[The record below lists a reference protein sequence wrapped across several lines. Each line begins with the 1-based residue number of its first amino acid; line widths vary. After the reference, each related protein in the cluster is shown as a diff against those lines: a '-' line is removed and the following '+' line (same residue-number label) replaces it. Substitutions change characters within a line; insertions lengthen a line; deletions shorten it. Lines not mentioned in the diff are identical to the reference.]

1 MRKKAGLTLGF
12 SLLFIISLAVMA
24 DFPAETPFVFD
35 PEKLDTGN
43 VYLYHLSGNPKE
55 FELDRLV
62 YYYYKAFSGHHLD
75 IEEAMVRLNQEKSEY
90 RCTYRINLDRM
101 MLERSTFQYLPDK
114 NSLSPNMTY
123 QGETT
128 VDFAK
133 KRMKFDYLN
142 RTEKGFQRYYKT
154 VEYKIIP
161 TFSYTTYHVD
171 GWTVMRFYPYPEKRI
186 RVGEIN
192 SSLFYVDADVEYL
205 GREAVEVP
213 YGKIGCHKF
222 EITGRGMLA
231 RLYGKKAWIWM
242 SAEDERNYMVK
253 YRNDNVR
260 STFLPVVEMRL
271 ADIKKMTPEEWTELF
286 VTAEEAFHIVDGS
299 IVRVSLSGNSE

>member
-1 MRKKAGLTLGF
+1 MKKKLAFGF
-12 SLLFIISLAVMA
+12 SLLLIISLGVTANT
-24 DFPAETPFVFD
+24 PPENPFVFA
-35 PEKLDTGN
+35 PAKLDIGN

-62 YYYYKAFSGHHLD
+62 YYYYKALSGPCLD

-90 RCTYRINLDRM
+90 RNTYRINLDQM
-101 MLERSTFQYLPDK
+101 MLERSIFQYLLDK

-128 VDFAK
+128 VDFTK

-142 RTEKGFQRYYKT
+142 RTEKRFQRYYKT
-154 VEYKIIP
+154 VKYKIIP
-161 TFSYTTYHVD
+161 TFSYSTYHVD

-205 GREAVEVP
+205 GRETVEVP
-213 YGKIGCHKF
+213 YGKIDCHKF
-222 EITGRGMLA
+222 EITGRGLLA

-242 SAEDERNYMVK
+242 SAEDDRNYMVK
-253 YRNDNVR
+253 YRNDNPR

-271 ADIKKMTPEEWTELF
+271 ADIKKMTPEEWKELF
-286 VTAEEAFHIVDGS
+286 VTAEEAGQD
-299 IVRVSLSGNSE
+299 

>member
-1 MRKKAGLTLGF
+1 MRKRLALGF
-12 SLLFIISLAVMA
+12 SLLLTISLTVIANP
-24 DFPAETPFVFD
+24 PAGNPFVFD
-35 PEKLDTGN
+35 PAKMDPGN
-43 VYLYHLSGNPKE
+43 VYLYHLSGNPEE
-55 FELDRLV
+55 FELRSLV
-62 YYYYKAFSGHHLD
+62 YYYYKAFSGPYLD
-75 IEEAMVRLNQEKSEY
+75 IEEASVRINQEKSEY

-154 VEYKIIP
+154 VEYKITP
-161 TFSYTTYHVD
+161 TFSYSFEHVD

-186 RVGEIN
+186 QVGEIN

-205 GREAVEVP
+205 GQETVEVP
-213 YGKIGCHKF
+213 YGKVDCHKF
-222 EITGRGMLA
+222 EITGRGLLA

-253 YRNDNVR
+253 YRNDNPR

-271 ADIKKMTPEEWTELF
+271 ADIKKMTPEEWAGLF
-286 VTAEEAFHIVDGS
+286 VTAEEAGQD
-299 IVRVSLSGNSE
+299 